1 MSTTESSYKIR
12 CANNLNYGRVKGY
25 LCSSADFRGTLKF
38 PTLCKQWSTLKPLFG
53 CPPLS
58 ENKCPWDVAEPA
70 KSSQITSSGSWLL
83 FLPFL
88 IPGMLWFLGS
98 LLLPPHCFGP
108 LPNTTQSFPLTQL
121 ECFPTTIALQQL
133 WISTASPSASSY
145 LHQHPFPPAW
155 AVSEQALCLLGKHKL
170 KVFGRAFCQHYQ
182 CRVPSCNLQLPSL
195 IIHSNICWWNIIHTG
210 RPAVSCGCLPLFYIH
225 DCTVKLI
232 TLHVSIH
239 PQW

>member
-1 MSTTESSYKIR
+1 MKHSQAPFRLPSIKWKQMSLGCSRTSKILTDYQQWFL
-12 CANNLNYGRVKGY
+12 AAFLAIPHTWDALVFGKPFAT
-25 LCSSADFRGTLKF
+25 SALLWPITKHNPVI
-38 PTLCKQWSTLKPLFG
+38 PTDS
-53 CPPLS
+53 
-58 ENKCPWDVAEPA
+58 A
-70 KSSQITSSGSWLL
+70 
-83 FLPFL
+83 
-88 IPGMLWFLGS
+88 GMLSNHYCFAATVDQHS
-98 LLLPPHCFGP
+98 FPISQQLPPSAP
-108 LPNTTQSFPLTQL
+108 
-121 ECFPTTIALQQL
+121 I
-133 WISTASPSASSY
+133 PSC
-145 LHQHPFPPAW
+145 PGW